1 MKRRSQHDRYKG
13 FKALTNI
20 EGGFCE
26 KVAKRSLAIKFDF
39 GPKIIFTSKTC
50 LRNAFWESWTILW
63 NYMIQLHRRQLCGFV
78 IWWSLPLIQV
88 ADILR
93 QKSRLFP
100 ITLWRKS
107 VSQASSNGFGSLNL
121 LVNIFGDGFVVKKLL
136 LETRW
141 ERQQRAYSDNP
152 YDIKEIDVI
161 LSSFVG

>member
-1 MKRRSQHDRYKG
+1 MLTECFLGKLAYSMK
-13 FKALTNI
+13 L
-20 EGGFCE
+20 
-26 KVAKRSLAIKFDF
+26 
-39 GPKIIFTSKTC
+39 
-50 LRNAFWESWTILW
+50 
-63 NYMIQLHRRQLCGFV
+63 IQLHRRQLCGFV

-121 LVNIFGDGFVVKKLL
+121 LVNIFGDGFVAKKLL
-136 LETRW
+136 LKTRW

-152 YDIKEIDVI
+152 YDIKKIQTSAENRKTKPPHRLQHYRRSKIAAQFDF
-161 LSSFVG
+161 SHHCWQD